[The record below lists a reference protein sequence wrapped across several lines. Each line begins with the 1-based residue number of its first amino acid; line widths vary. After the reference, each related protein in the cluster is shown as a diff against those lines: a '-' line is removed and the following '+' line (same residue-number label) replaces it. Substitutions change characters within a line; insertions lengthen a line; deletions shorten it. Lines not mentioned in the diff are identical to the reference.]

1 MQDAG
6 ELDDWDAVCSQLS
19 EMSVADNRFDS
30 VLVDFG
36 GIALYQCDAKEPV
49 KSPISKKVFSAWKL
63 IANASHQR
71 EVNFLLQII
80 EFDNFKLRKV
90 FMAFKSKAME
100 RRHNQMAYVMKI
112 WTLLATSKRKER
124 ERLQENARKLT
135 HYWRNTAMEHAF
147 LKKIGKIVK
156 RKYLAQ
162 WKKQFAILSL
172 LPRVQMRA
180 DRVRKR
186 RYLRIWRLKCRVHK
200 RKAAAVK
207 VRELRVNIMLAS
219 SFDHWRVLYLQQIC
233 RIPKEKMML
242 RAAFI
247 RWRIA
252 QAKEHKIKE
261 SHKEI
266 SESRRDKL
274 MRRAFVK
281 WTRKLRLNQ
290 RKKQKRILGKWAR
303 FVVREVKFSVLQCRS
318 SLILMQKVF
327 REMKFVLE
335 RRNREVKRDYFAAWE
350 LFVMRQKQDREC
362 QNVVRSFALSRTFGR
377 WKMLFERNEESR
389 EIAYVRSRVVEVQ
402 LKRRMFRTWLDRA
415 IESFKRAQITAIRFR
430 KRKLKQK
437 FFQNW
442 HRHCRMLDTR
452 ALESRRTSLLRRAF
466 TGFLD
471 ICKEKPAEKAT
482 IAEVFHSEV
491 LKRRYFDRL
500 RMIADQK
507 HVPTDDD
514 LDDVIAFLN
523 NKVTFGKMTR
533 GPSNMKGMC

>member
-1 MQDAG
+1 M
-6 ELDDWDAVCSQLS
+6 
-19 EMSVADNRFDS
+19 
-30 VLVDFG
+30 
-36 GIALYQCDAKEPV
+36 I
-49 KSPISKKVFSAWKL
+49 
-63 IANASHQR
+63 
-71 EVNFLLQII
+71 
-80 EFDNFKLRKV
+80 
-90 FMAFKSKAME
+90 
-100 RRHNQMAYVMKI
+100 
-112 WTLLATSKRKER
+112 LATSKRKER
-124 ERLQENARKLT
+124 ERLQENARKVT

-186 RYLRIWRLKCRVHK
+186 RYLRIWRLKCRIHR

-207 VRELRVNIMLAS
+207 VRELRVNIMLAA

-242 RAAFI
+242 RAAFM

-252 QAKEHKIKE
+252 QEKEHKIKE

-335 RRNREVKRDYFAAWE
+335 RRNREIKRDYFAAWE

-402 LKRRMFRTWLDRA
+402 LKHRMFRTWLDRA

-437 FFQNW
+437 FFQGW

-533 GPSNMKGMC
+533 GPSNVKGMC